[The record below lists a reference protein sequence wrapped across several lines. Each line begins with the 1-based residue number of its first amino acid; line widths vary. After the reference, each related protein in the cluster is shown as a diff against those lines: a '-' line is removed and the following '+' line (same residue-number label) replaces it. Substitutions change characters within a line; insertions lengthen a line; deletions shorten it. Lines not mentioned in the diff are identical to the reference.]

1 MEGGKSVSY
10 ARSEISKKNPYWIP
24 KHRYFELKHFC
35 LQYPDWKNE
44 YAALLGVTS
53 LSSLNFSKSRLKN
66 TADRTSDSAIRRL
79 YFSDRM
85 RMVEQSAIDADPDI
99 FEYLLK
105 GVTAGCSYTYLK
117 TYCDIPCSKD
127 FYYDRYRRF
136 FWLLDKMRE

>member
-1 MEGGKSVSY
+1 MEGGESVSY
-10 ARSEISKKNPYWIP
+10 TRSEISKKNPYWIP

-44 YAALLGVTS
+44 YAALLGVDS
-53 LSSLNFSKSRLKN
+53 LSSLNLSKSRLKN

-105 GVTAGCSYTYLK
+105 GVTAGYSYTYLK
-117 TYCDIPCSKD
+117 TCCDIPCGKD

>member
-1 MEGGKSVSY
+1 MEGGESVSY

-44 YAALLGVTS
+44 YAALLGVDS
-53 LSSLNFSKSRLKN
+53 LSSLNFSKTRLKN
-66 TADRTSDSAIRRL
+66 MADRTSDSAIRRL

-85 RMVEQSAIDADPDI
+85 RMIEQSAIDADPDI

-105 GVTAGCSYTYLK
+105 GVTAGYSYTYLK
-117 TYCDIPCSKD
+117 TCCDIPCSKD

>member
-1 MEGGKSVSY
+1 MEGGKSMSCV
-10 ARSEISKKNPYWIP
+10 RSEISKKNPYWIP

-44 YAALLGVTS
+44 YAALLGVNS

-66 TADRTSDSAIRRL
+66 IADRTSDSAIRRL

-105 GVTAGCSYTYLK
+105 GVTAGYLYTYLK
-117 TYCDIPCSKD
+117 TYYDIPCSKD

-136 FWLLDKMRE
+136 FWLLDKVRE